1 MAKSQAERRTT
12 RRLSTSAPVNVRHM
26 RRQLMGTARDIS
38 PSGMFLISEA
48 RIEDGADIEVVLMMP
63 QELRPKGG
71 RWMSC
76 HAKVVRVEE
85 QGKDGEF
92 GIAAKI
98 IYCESVDVL

>member
-1 MAKSQAERRTT
+1 
-12 RRLSTSAPVNVRHM
+12 M

-48 RIEDGADIEVVLMMP
+48 RIEEGADIELVLQMP
-63 QELRPKGG
+63 PEIRPKGS

-76 HAKVVRVEE
+76 HAKVVRVEDSGRE
-85 QGKDGEF
+85 GEY

-98 IYCESVDVL
+98 LYCESVDVL